1 MYLTLEE
8 LLVVADRA
16 LAGDVVIRDVGL
28 LEAALS
34 RPRAS
39 AFGSDAYPLLTEKA
53 SALLHSLAKNQALVD
68 GNKRLA
74 LAGTIAFLGLNGLRL
89 TSTND
94 EVYDLIIAVADGT
107 IDEISVLAQ
116 ELGAHTKPW

>member
-28 LEAALS
+28 LEAAVS

-39 AFGSDAYPLLTEKA
+39 AIGSDAYPLRIEKA
-53 SALLHSLAKNQALVD
+53 AALLHSLAKNHALVD

-89 TSTND
+89 TYTND

-116 ELGAHTKPW
+116 ELGVHTKPW

>member
-16 LAGDVVIRDVGL
+16 IGGDVVIRDVGL

-53 SALLHSLAKNQALVD
+53 AALLHSLAKNHALVD

-89 TSTND
+89 TYTND

>member
-39 AFGSDAYPLLTEKA
+39 AFGSDAYPLLIEKA
-53 SALLHSLAKNQALVD
+53 AALLHSLAKNHALVD

-89 TSTND
+89 TYTND

-116 ELGAHTKPW
+116 EMGAHTKPW

>member
-1 MYLTLEE
+1 MISLTLDE
-8 LLVVADRA
+8 LLLVADRA

-28 LEAALS
+28 LEAALA

-39 AFGSDAYPLLTEKA
+39 AFGSDAYATLTEKA
-53 SALLHSLAKNQALVD
+53 AALLHSLAKNRALVD

-89 TSTND
+89 T
-94 EVYDLIIAVADGT
+94 
-107 IDEISVLAQ
+107 
-116 ELGAHTKPW
+116 